1 MENLLLR
8 LYPTAFRRCKICKRV
23 RSIENFSVGRYDMLD
38 KNGKHYRRHEC
49 KEDELKRKTEE
60 RIERTTGRR
69 EAIKSDLACTTCG
82 YSKKTHP
89 SFVINALEFHHHE
102 NNKSHNVSDM
112 WNMPYDEIVKE
123 IEKTQVLCVRC
134 HAEVTVNKKEKTK

>member
-23 RSIENFSVGRYDMLD
+23 KSIENFSVGRYDMLD

>member
-134 HAEVTVNKKEKTK
+134 HAEVTVNKKDKTK

>member
-23 RSIENFSVGRYDMLD
+23 RSIENFSVGRYDKLD
-38 KNGKHYRRHEC
+38 ENGKHYRRHEC

-60 RIERTTGRR
+60 RIERVTGRR
-69 EAIKSDLACTTCG
+69 EAIKNDLACTTCG

>member
-23 RSIENFSVGRYDMLD
+23 RNIENFSVGRYDMLD

-123 IEKTQVLCVRC
+123 IDKTQVLCVRC
-134 HAEVTVNKKEKTK
+134 HAEIAVNKKDKTK

>member
-23 RSIENFSVGRYDMLD
+23 KSIENFSVGRYDMLD

-134 HAEVTVNKKEKTK
+134 HAEVTVNKKNKTK

>member
-60 RIERTTGRR
+60 RIERVTGRR
-69 EAIKSDLACTTCG
+69 EAIKSALACTTCG

>member
-23 RSIENFSVGRYDMLD
+23 KSIENFSVGRYDMMD

-60 RIERTTGRR
+60 RIERVTGRR

>member
-23 RSIENFSVGRYDMLD
+23 RSIENFSVGRYDKLD

-60 RIERTTGRR
+60 RIERVTGRR
-69 EAIKSDLACTTCG
+69 EAIKNDLACTTCG

>member
-38 KNGKHYRRHEC
+38 KNGKHYRRHES

-60 RIERTTGRR
+60 RIERVTGRR
-69 EAIKSDLACTTCG
+69 EAIKNDLACTTCG

>member
-1 MENLLLR
+1 
-8 LYPTAFRRCKICKRV
+8 
-23 RSIENFSVGRYDMLD
+23 MLD

-60 RIERTTGRR
+60 RIERVTGRR
-69 EAIKSDLACTTCG
+69 EAIKNDLACTTCG

>member
-23 RSIENFSVGRYDMLD
+23 WSIENFSVGRYDMLD

-60 RIERTTGRR
+60 RIERVTGRR
-69 EAIKSDLACTTCG
+69 EAIKNDLACTTCG

>member
-60 RIERTTGRR
+60 RIERVTGRR

-102 NNKSHNVSDM
+102 NNKSHNVADM

>member
-23 RSIENFSVGRYDMLD
+23 KSIENFSVGRYDMLD

-49 KEDELKRKTEE
+49 KEDELKRKTAE
-60 RIERTTGRR
+60 RIERVTGRR
-69 EAIKSDLACTTCG
+69 EAIKNDLACTTCG

>member
-1 MENLLLR
+1 MEYLLLR

-23 RSIENFSVGRYDMLD
+23 KSIENFSVGRYDMLD

-60 RIERTTGRR
+60 RIERVTGRR

>member
-60 RIERTTGRR
+60 RIERVTGRR
-69 EAIKSDLACTTCG
+69 EAIKNDLACTTCG

-134 HAEVTVNKKEKTK
+134 HAEVTVNKTEKTK

>member
-60 RIERTTGRR
+60 RIERVTGRR